1 VTDITDLGLFSGRR
15 LRPEELIDV
24 VRKHTGVEL
33 LAGFERLVE
42 ARGATSY
49 QGALPIASASHLSE
63 AHLIH
68 QQPGAELAWETAR
81 VPADAGDRQVVFTFP
96 MALGNGSPLPQPS
109 GRFDLYLNDRRILG
123 FTLTKDSQR
132 WQGAG
137 CCLYFDVRLG
147 RAAAF
152 GASLTLDERIR
163 DEAVFVDGMALLSV
177 APELLRRGEPARLRV
192 VPVQRQPSRRWF
204 RLGRPLHPF
213 LTDHL
218 EPGLSALLTRKRP
231 PRVGEYQLLFGDLH
245 AHSAES
251 LLRDDQGCGE
261 GSREDLFAFSRDVAG
276 LDVFC
281 LSEHDWQMNDEDWKE
296 LQETSDRF
304 DEPGR
309 FVTLPGYEWTSAGYG
324 HRNVYFRD
332 SGAAMCSSLGP
343 GLPVNTILDSAS
355 RPRELWRHL
364 DEQGIDAITVPHH
377 MSVAM
382 FPLSLEHFHHPGYD
396 RVAEVYS
403 CWGDSLEHHRPVS
416 TYAERVPELA
426 FIHAVRR
433 GHRVGF
439 LASSDSHDGYP
450 GVAQGKASHP
460 HLFHDLGSGRV
471 AVLADSYDRHAVFDA
486 IRARRCYAL
495 TGPRIIVDM
504 SLEGHPMG
512 SEVEVEQLP
521 SRPRLYLDLATEA
534 MLDRVD
540 IYRNG
545 WRVDTIVLSGRR
557 QQLSWTDSEPLSD
570 GSVSYFAKITRSDAE
585 CAWTSPIWVN
595 GSGSGR

>member
-1 VTDITDLGLFSGRR
+1 MTEMTDLGLFSGRR
-15 LRPEELIDV
+15 LRPEELVDV
-24 VRKHTGVEL
+24 VRRRTGVEL

-42 ARGATSY
+42 ARGAVSY
-49 QGALPIASASHLSE
+49 GGNVPIASASHLSE
-63 AHLIH
+63 AHVIH
-68 QQPGAELAWETAR
+68 QEPGAELTWETAR
-81 VPADAGDRQVVFTFP
+81 VAEGTNGRDVVFTFP
-96 MALGNGSPLPQPS
+96 MAMGNGSPLPQPS
-109 GRFDLYLNDRRILG
+109 GQFDLYLNDRRILG
-123 FTLTKDSQR
+123 FALTKDSQR
-132 WQGAG
+132 WYGAG

-152 GASLTLDERIR
+152 GASLTLDEQIR

-177 APELLRRGEPARLRV
+177 APELLQRGQPARLRV
-192 VPVQRQPSRRWF
+192 VPVQRRRSRLWF

-218 EPGLSALLTRKRP
+218 EPGLSALLTPKRP
-231 PRVGEYQLLFGDLH
+231 PRVGDHQLLFGDLH

-251 LLRDDQGCGE
+251 LLRDDDGCGD
-261 GSREDLFAFSRDVAG
+261 GTREELFAFARDVAG

-281 LSEHDWQMNDEDWKE
+281 LSEHDWQMNDQDWKE
-296 LQETSDRF
+296 LTEVSDCF
-304 DEPGR
+304 EEPGR
-309 FVTLPGYEWTSAGYG
+309 FVTLPGYEWTSASYG

-332 SGAAMCSSLGP
+332 SGAAMSSSLGP
-343 GLPVNTILDSAS
+343 GVPVNSILDGAP
-355 RPRELWRHL
+355 RPPDLWRHL
-364 DEQGIDAITVPHH
+364 DEQGIEAITVPHH

-396 RVAEVYS
+396 RVAEIYS

-426 FIHAVRR
+426 FIHAVRS

-450 GVAQGKASHP
+450 GVAQGKGSHP
-460 HLFHDLGSGRV
+460 PLFHDLGSGRV
-471 AVLADSYDRHAVFDA
+471 AVLADSQDRHAVFDA

-495 TGPRIIVDM
+495 TGPRIIVDI

-512 SEVEVEQLP
+512 SEVDAEALP
-521 SRPRLYLDLATEA
+521 SSPQLHLSLATEG

-545 WRVDTIVLSGRR
+545 WRVDTVVLSGRR
-557 QQLSWTDSEPLSD
+557 QELTWTDPEPRSGRD
-570 GSVSYFAKITRSDAE
+570 VSYFAKITRVDQE

-595 GSGSGR
+595 GSAR